1 MTESMTVSTITRDGV
16 DSLAMGRKE
25 PDWLKK
31 ARVAAWEYYLSLP
44 APAARDDA
52 WRKTRFADL
61 DLSKVTTSSVVDRAP
76 GEESSLVA
84 AIEKSMEK
92 ISGLISGSSSS
103 LISARLDP
111 ELKKKGVVF
120 ATLSQSLEET
130 PELARQW
137 LAGAHE
143 NADKFE
149 AMARAL
155 CNCGALLYVPDG
167 VEIEEPFLIVH
178 CLEYGTA
185 GSATFPRILIRA
197 GANARFRVVNV
208 FTSASGNG
216 GEGNTELSF
225 IDALV
230 ELELGAGAA
239 LDYVEIQDFADA
251 DSKVFFVSK
260 SINRIGKD
268 AAVKSLT
275 TGLGGY
281 QLKTDIETE
290 LNERGAHSSIQG
302 VVLGSEEEH
311 LSYNTIQ
318 KHNAPDTASNINFL
332 VALKDRAVS
341 AYQGNIKVAREAQKT
356 DAFQSNKNLLLGDK
370 AKADSIPRLEI
381 LADDVKCSH
390 GATVGPVDKDQVF
403 YLMAR
408 GLDRKTAEELVVSGF
423 FNTVLEKNPVPQTGA
438 WIEGRLRDKI
448 HGSEK

>member
-1 MTESMTVSTITRDGV
+1 MSTITRDGV

-31 ARVAAWEYYLSLP
+31 ARVAAWEHYLSLP
-44 APAARDDA
+44 APAVRDDA
-52 WRKTRFADL
+52 WRKTRYADL
-61 DLSKVTTSSVVDRAP
+61 DLSKVTTSSVVDRAEQEQIP
-76 GEESSLVA
+76 AAA

-92 ISGLISGSSSS
+92 VSGLITFTEKGSFR
-103 LISARLDP
+103 ARLNP
-111 ELKKKGVVF
+111 ELEKKGVAFV
-120 ATLSQSLEET
+120 TMSQSLEET

-137 LAGAHE
+137 LAGASE
-143 NADKFE
+143 NSDKFE

-155 CNCGALLYVPDG
+155 CNCGALLHVPDG
-167 VEIEEPFLIVH
+167 VEIEAPFLIVH
-178 CLEYGTA
+178 CLETSTE
-185 GSATFPRILIRA
+185 GSATFPRILIKA
-197 GANARFRVVNV
+197 GANARFRAVTV
-208 FTSASGNG
+208 FTSPFRKRGAASSV
-216 GEGNTELSF
+216 LSF
-225 IDALV
+225 VDALV
-230 ELELGAGAA
+230 ELELGPGAA
-239 LDYVEIQDFADA
+239 LDYVEIQDFSD
-251 DSKVFFVSK
+251 DVFFVSK

-281 QLKTDIETE
+281 QLKGVIETE
-290 LNERGAHSSIQG
+290 LNERGAQSSIQA

-341 AYQGNIKVAREAQKT
+341 AYQGNIMVAREAQRT

-423 FNTVLEKNPVPQTGA
+423 FNTVLERNPVPQTGA